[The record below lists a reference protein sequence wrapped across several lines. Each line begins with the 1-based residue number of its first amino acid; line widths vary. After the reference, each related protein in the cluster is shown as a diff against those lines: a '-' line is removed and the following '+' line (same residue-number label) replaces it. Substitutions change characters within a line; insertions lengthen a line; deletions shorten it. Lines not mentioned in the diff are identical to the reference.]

1 MANHE
6 HSNGA
11 QLCAVCGQRPGAVP
25 VAWSAR
31 GERVE
36 GALCESCARDLL
48 AGPAGPTGPT
58 AENPMRPSP
67 FGPFPGDQRGNGRGG
82 SPTATPGWA
91 QGVRRASAG
100 GNGNANGNGSSTPS
114 LDQFG
119 RDLTDEAR
127 KGKIDAVIGRDDEI
141 AQTIEVLARRRKNNA
156 VLIGEAGVGKTAIA
170 EGLALRIAHGDVPET
185 LHDVRIVAVDL
196 GGMVA
201 GAQFRGQFEQRLKS
215 ALDEVVRSE
224 GKVVLFIDEL
234 HTIVGAGGAEGAMDA
249 ANLLK
254 PLLARGELRVI
265 GATTLAEYRKIEKD
279 SALARRFAAV
289 HVDEPSVEATVE
301 ILRGLRP
308 AYEEHHRVRIT
319 DAALDASARLSDR
332 YVTEYH
338 LPDKAIDLID
348 QASARVRLH
357 GERPDV
363 AKLERELEHLNAEKQ
378 AAVDAESYEDAA
390 ELKDRIAD
398 LERRIEAT
406 SSETADG
413 AVPTSAGTEV
423 TETDIAAVVA
433 ARTGIP
439 VGELVEGELERL
451 QELESDLHARVIGQ
465 DTAVETVADTIRR
478 ARVGLSEGDR
488 PLGTFLFLG
497 PTGVGKTE
505 LVKALSERL
514 FGTEKSLVRIDMS
527 EFREPHTVAR
537 LIGSPPGYVGYGD
550 GGQLTEPVRRRPYSV
565 VLLDEIEKAHPE
577 VWNVLLQVMDDG
589 RLTDGEGRTVD
600 FTNTVLVMTS
610 NLGAPQA
617 KKRGIGFTA
626 DNGEVEREDAAE
638 QMIAAAKR
646 AFLPEFVNRID
657 ELVVFDALSAE
668 QIERIGE
675 LIVAR
680 VEERLAAERGIELEV
695 APELVSRLSREG
707 FDPQYGARPLQRH
720 VRRTLEK
727 ALTKAIIEGRL
738 HDSDHV
744 TASDVDGEIVLE
756 IEPTAVPEPVAA

>member
-11 QLCAVCGQRPGAVP
+11 ICAVCGQRPGTVP
-25 VAWSAR
+25 VAWSAQ
-31 GERVE
+31 GQRVD
-36 GALCESCARDLL
+36 GALCETCARTLL
-48 AGPAGPTGPT
+48 AGPTGQ
-58 AENPMRPSP
+58 NPSRPNP
-67 FGPFPGDQRGNGRGG
+67 FGPFPPIAGGPSPRAARGG
-82 SPTATPGWA
+82 FPQAGPAWAPGA
-91 QGVRRASAG
+91 RRQPAAG
-100 GNGNANGNGSSTPS
+100 GAGGSDTPT

-119 RDLTDEAR
+119 RDLTADAR
-127 KGKIDAVIGRDDEI
+127 AGKIDAVIGRDEEI

-170 EGLALRIAHGDVPET
+170 EGLALRIAHDDVPDA
-185 LHDVRIVAVDL
+185 LKGVRIVAVDL

-201 GAQFRGQFEQRLKS
+201 GAQFRGQFEQRLKG
-215 ALDEVVRSE
+215 ALEEVVATD
-224 GKVVLFIDEL
+224 GKTVLFIDEL

-265 GATTLAEYRKIEKD
+265 GATTLAEFRKIEKD
-279 SALARRFAAV
+279 GALARRFAAV

-308 AYEEHHRVRIT
+308 AYEQHHEVRIA
-319 DAALDASARLSDR
+319 DAALEAAARLSDR

-338 LPDKAIDLID
+338 LPDKAIDLVD

-357 GERPDV
+357 GDSSDV
-363 AKLERELEHLNAEKQ
+363 AKLRHELEHLNAEKQ

-390 ELKDRIAD
+390 ELKERIAK
-398 LERRIEAT
+398 LEQRLEALAPD
-406 SSETADG
+406 ADG
-413 AVPTSAGTEV
+413 SDEAPAGGLAV
-423 TETDIAAVVA
+423 TETDVAAVVA

-439 VGELVEGELERL
+439 VGELVAGELERL
-451 QELESDLHARVIGQ
+451 QELEADLHARVIGQ
-465 DTAVETVADTIRR
+465 DRAVETVADTIRR

-600 FTNTVLVMTS
+600 FANTVLVMTS

-617 KKRGIGFTA
+617 KKRALGFA
-626 DNGEVEREDAAE
+626 AESDGAAPEDAAE

-680 VEERLAAERGIELEV
+680 VRQRIADERAIALEV
-695 APELVSRLSREG
+695 EPQLVARLSREG

-727 ALTKAIIEGRL
+727 ELTKAIVEGRL
-738 HDSDHV
+738 HDGDKV
-744 TASDVDGEIVLE
+744 RARDADGEIELT
-756 IEPTAVPEPVAA
+756 IEPAAVAAPVAA